1 VVTPLI
7 WKAAVD
13 DQCGA
18 AYAPIGSVV
27 GERSGYVLDSDQPL
41 PAGIA
46 GELYLGGALARG
58 YLGRAGGTAER
69 FVANPFSADGS
80 RLYRTGDLVRQRAD
94 GTVDYLGRIDHQ
106 VKIRGFRI
114 ELGEIEAR
122 LKQQPGV
129 RDAAVVAR
137 EGVSGKQLLGY
148 VLAATDTP
156 ADGLGE
162 RLREQ
167 LKASLPDYMVP
178 AH

>member
-1 VVTPLI
+1 
-7 WKAAVD
+7 
-13 DQCGA
+13 
-18 AYAPIGSVV
+18 
-27 GERSGYVLDSDQPL
+27 
-41 PAGIA
+41 
-46 GELYLGGALARG
+46 
-58 YLGRAGGTAER
+58 
-69 FVANPFSADGS
+69 
-80 RLYRTGDLVRQRAD
+80 VRQRAD

-148 VLAATDTP
+148 VLAAAETP